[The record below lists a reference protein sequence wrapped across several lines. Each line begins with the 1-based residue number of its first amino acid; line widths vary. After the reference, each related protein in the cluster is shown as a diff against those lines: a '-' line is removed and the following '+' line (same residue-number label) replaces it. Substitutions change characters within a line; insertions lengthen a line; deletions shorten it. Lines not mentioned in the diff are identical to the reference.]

1 MDTENKEQMD
11 TLIDIRNV
19 RIDRTLPLEERI
31 RSYVEQIR
39 NPYLF
44 RVGDT
49 VVHVSYANTQRT
61 LNDNFISMIAAM

>member
-1 MDTENKEQMD
+1 MDTENEEQMD
-11 TLIDIRNV
+11 TLVDIRNV